1 MPHPG
6 WGGGDSKKGFGVS
19 CVLTFTHEY
28 NVYIYITYLRFT
40 NDGARGSLLPEVY
53 KGKWGEI
60 FFSLTLVSLPVYF
73 HDLPE
78 RCEEWW
84 GIGNFYQY
92 IFIIYLGVAQ
102 EVGGLEFFPF
112 TPVILPVY
120 FHDLREVC

>member
-1 MPHPG
+1 MTAHG
-6 WGGGDSKKGFGVS
+6 
-19 CVLTFTHEY
+19 
-28 NVYIYITYLRFT
+28 
-40 NDGARGSLLPEVY
+40 EVY
-53 KGKWGEI
+53 YRKVERD

-102 EVGGLEFFPF
+102 
-112 TPVILPVY
+112 
-120 FHDLREVC
+120 